1 MATLKQIKRGLSLRP
16 TYDEVLISYLSGGP
30 DIKKPDRTASFIR
43 ESPQYQDLLKTDFL
57 ELQKQQN
64 DMLQSQRKNIILKE
78 IASQTGS
85 DVKSVLASE
94 SPSESDAT
102 QQVQSDF
109 SALTAHSGRVNDMF
123 EEMEDML
130 DQIQEDKL
138 ARQQQMAAKGKAD
151 MDAYVGNTQRLAD
164 KFIAAKATGYEPVST
179 TGDKKFDEHIAEGQ
193 QLGTLRALPASSSNP
208 PYISEL
214 SKNPEAIESF
224 RQSHGLSQAAA
235 SSSSGPVQFNIA
247 SPRPDRS
254 KSRERPRSAKG
265 TRAESVQ
272 PEYPPARRGRP
283 PGSKNY
289 PK

>member
-94 SPSESDAT
+94 SPAESVAS
-102 QQVQSDF
+102 QQVQSDL
-109 SALTAHSGRVNDMF
+109 SAVSYQSNLGDELMDEIEFLDERQRQRD
-123 EEMEDML
+123 EE
-130 DQIQEDKL
+130 KK
-138 ARQQQMAAKGKAD
+138 QQMAAKGKAD
-151 MDAYVGNTQRLAD
+151 MDAHVLSTQRLAD

-179 TGDKKFDEHIAEGQ
+179 TGDKKFDKHIAEGQ
-193 QLGTLRALPASSSNP
+193 RVGGLRALPVSPSNP
-208 PYISEL
+208 PLI
-214 SKNPEAIESF
+214 
-224 RQSHGLSQAAA
+224 HGK
-235 SSSSGPVQFNIA
+235 
-247 SPRPDRS
+247 
-254 KSRERPRSAKG
+254 KS
-265 TRAESVQ
+265 
-272 PEYPPARRGRP
+272 Y
-283 PGSKNY
+283 
-289 PK
+289 